1 MLILF
6 NEKMNS
12 NFSISGIFTRQNSA
26 KMQTTVHPYGGGVL
40 ANKALIR
47 SGLYFCLK
55 DTIRVQ

>member
-6 NEKMNS
+6 NEKLNS
-12 NFSISGIFTRQNSA
+12 NFSINGIFTRQNLA
-26 KMQTTVHPYGGGVL
+26 KIQTAVRPYGGGAVST
-40 ANKALIR
+40 KITFR